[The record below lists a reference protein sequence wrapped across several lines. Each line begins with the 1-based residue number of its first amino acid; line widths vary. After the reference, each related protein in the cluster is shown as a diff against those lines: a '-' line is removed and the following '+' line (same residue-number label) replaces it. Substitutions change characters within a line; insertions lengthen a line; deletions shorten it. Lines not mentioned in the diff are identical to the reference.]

1 MEKQLKAYA
10 ILLDEKSVSLK
21 SLVKGGYDMKFAF
34 EFIKKLLA
42 LGFVKDSGNGNFLLC
57 VPEQEV
63 RKIMRAE
70 KCEYKDFSDDE
81 LKRIADDIDLSAI
94 LVLAHISQ
102 SETGYSLI
110 ELCEAFKGDFTRHL
124 EVLRGEGLISYD
136 EGSYIG
142 KISPENLLKLIL
154 MALDILSFELA
165 MINKDRCDFDT
176 PALKKKRIDEINNL
190 TAQLLRKGEL
200 IRNAI
205 ATGELV
211 ADGDL
216 EYDFGYEDD
225 DDTYLYDDDDSD
237 GEDEKGGEEDCFGYH
252 KIADGLYEKD
262 GKLYDEFFFPVDDY
276 SEDNDDSETADSEA
290 DDGKNAD
297 DGEKDSGDGENE
309 AESEDK
315 VRADMISFLKQF
327 NVDDAE
333 ALYDQM
339 FEQFDGLDDIDDFDG
354 LDEIDDEDI
363 DVDDDF
369 FDDIDD
375 TDDTDDIDSDGDGD
389 E

>member
-1 MEKQLKAYA
+1 MENRLKAYV

-42 LGFVKDSGNGNFLLC
+42 LGFVKDNGDGNFALC
-57 VPEQEV
+57 VSEQEV

-70 KCEYKDFSDDE
+70 KCAYKDFSDDE
-81 LKRIADDIDLSAI
+81 LKRIADDIDLGAI
-94 LVLAHISQ
+94 LVLAQISQ
-102 SETGYSLI
+102 NETGYSLI
-110 ELCEAFKGDFTRHL
+110 ELCEIFYGDFARHL
-124 EVLRGEGLISYD
+124 EALQKEGLISYD

-154 MALDILSFELA
+154 MALDILSFELE

-190 TAQLLRKGEL
+190 TAQLNRKEEL
-200 IRNAI
+200 IKNVI

-211 ADGDL
+211 VDSDF
-216 EYDFGYEDD
+216 EYDFGFEDD
-225 DDTYLYDDDDSD
+225 DDIYFCDDDDC
-237 GEDEKGGEEDCFGYH
+237 DEENEEDVEEDYLGYH

-276 SEDNDDSETADSEA
+276 SEDNDDNKTADSDTA
-290 DDGKNAD
+290 DSDTADGKTAD
-297 DGEKDSGDGENE
+297 AGEKDSGDGENE
-309 AESEDK
+309 AESKDK
-315 VRADMISFLKQF
+315 VRTDMINFLKQF

-333 ALYDQM
+333 ELYDQM
-339 FEQFDGLDDIDDFDG
+339 FEQFDGLDDIDD
-354 LDEIDDEDI
+354 EDI

-369 FDDIDD
+369 YDDIDD
-375 TDDTDDIDSDGDGD
+375 IDDIDSDGDGD